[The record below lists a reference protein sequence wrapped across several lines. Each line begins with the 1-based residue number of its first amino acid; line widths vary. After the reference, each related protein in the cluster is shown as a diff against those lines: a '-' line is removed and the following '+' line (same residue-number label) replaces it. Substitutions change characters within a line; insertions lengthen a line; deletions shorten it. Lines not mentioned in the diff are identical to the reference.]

1 MHDVDAAL
9 NAVRSRIAGLE
20 ARYGREPG
28 SVALLAVSKTKPPE
42 AVRAAIAA
50 GQHAFGENHLQDAM
64 TKVEALDGL
73 GASWHFIGAVQS
85 NKTRPIAACFDWVHA
100 IGREK
105 IAVRL
110 SDQRPAGRGPLDVC
124 IQVNV
129 SGEHTKSG
137 VAACEVEPLARV
149 VRELPGLR
157 LRGLMALP
165 RPSSGPRDP
174 AHPVSPAARDSRRPE
189 RQGFR
194 TRYAVD
200 GNDRRPRGGSG
211 GRSHGRAHRD
221 GDFRSALSG
230 AGAGSHPERGSG
242 RRFLAVRLD
251 PSGPRALDMTFRART
266 RLAVVHGCLI
276 MLCADRL
283 FLEGGRNE

>member
-1 MHDVDAAL
+1 MHDVDSAL
-9 NAVRSRIAGLE
+9 NAVRNRIAELE
-20 ARYGREPG
+20 LRYGREPG

-42 AVRAAIAA
+42 AVRSAIAA

-64 TKVEALDGL
+64 TKVDALDGL

-100 IGREK
+100 IEREK

-110 SDQRPAGRGPLDVC
+110 SDQRPAGRSPLDVC

-165 RPSSGPRDP
+165 RPSPDLETQRIPFRRLRGIRDDLNARGFELDTLSMGMTGDLEAAVAEGATVVRIGTAIFGPR
-174 AHPVSPAARDSRRPE
+174 
-189 RQGFR
+189 
-194 TRYAVD
+194 
-200 GNDRRPRGGSG
+200 
-211 GRSHGRAHRD
+211 
-221 GDFRSALSG
+221 
-230 AGAGSHPERGSG
+230 
-242 RRFLAVRLD
+242 
-251 PSGPRALDMTFRART
+251 
-266 RLAVVHGCLI
+266 
-276 MLCADRL
+276 
-283 FLEGGRNE
+283 